1 MTRIIELLGSGHEI
15 LRERIQNLSR
25 DLARMDGLK
34 GYWRWAC
41 AVGPIYIEKAGRS
54 WGVRIRKY
62 WKSQLPLWLLWS
74 FLPKTLLLR
83 VAALA
88 GKDAARKDAMA
99 CVNIMA
105 QAGSGLSG
113 LKKA

>member
-1 MTRIIELLGSGHEI
+1 ME
-15 LRERIQNLSR
+15 LREDTLSIQSATFFC
-25 DLARMDGLK
+25 LAASSAPGF
-34 GYWRWAC
+34 WRWAC
-41 AVGPIYIEKAGRS
+41 TVGPTYIKKAGKS
-54 WGVRIRKY
+54 WGVRIRKN

-99 CVNIMA
+99 CVNKIA
-105 QAGSGLSG
+105 RLV
-113 LKKA
+113 